1 MATDRPAT
9 QRTRRASSTATDKAP
24 TTRAPRTTRATSNG
38 SATRATTTRVSAATR
53 ASAARTSTASSAAA
67 SAGPAARTAP
77 TQRRVPMTEMT
88 KPLFASVGAADLAV
102 EKLRTL
108 PTTAGTEVRRLSDR
122 VGELT
127 VEAVKVPTQVSTTVR
142 GLPETVGAQLS
153 GLQGRAT
160 QLYNAWAHR
169 GEQRVTEIRRNPAT
183 EEAFTRTRTAVSRT
197 KAASTSARRAA
208 DAVGRAAV
216 SQAPIGRR
224 GR

>member
-1 MATDRPAT
+1 
-9 QRTRRASSTATDKAP
+9 
-24 TTRAPRTTRATSNG
+24 
-38 SATRATTTRVSAATR
+38 
-53 ASAARTSTASSAAA
+53 
-67 SAGPAARTAP
+67 
-77 TQRRVPMTEMT
+77 MTEVT
-88 KPLFASVGAADLAV
+88 KPLFAYVGAADLAV

-108 PTTAGTEVRRLSDR
+108 PATAGTEVRRLSDR

-169 GEQRVTEIRRNPAT
+169 GAQRVTEIRRNPAT
-183 EEAFTRTRTAVSRT
+183 EEAFTRTKTAVSRT

-208 DAVGRAAV
+208 DAVGKAAV
-216 SQAPIGRR
+216 SQAPMGRR